1 MTSSSSESESNTQ
14 DGANGAPPTQ
24 KSSLDALRV
33 PETPQAFVSEVNEEL
48 PGKNVDADVQTILD
62 SRASAGL
69 SDNAESGSQTIGSPV
84 RQAADEADTLED
96 AELGS
101 SMDAL
106 DLNVVDVGQ
115 IPELVEAVP
124 EYTLL
129 LAASVRVPGQMRT
142 RTEAGSDAGDSDD
155 GDEYPTDSDSDSGE
169 HDHERIIPSPRAVDE
184 DDLSPEPEA

>member
-1 MTSSSSESESNTQ
+1 MTPSESKSEFNTQ
-14 DGANGAPPTQ
+14 ESATDAPPTQ
-24 KSSLDALRV
+24 QSSPDALRV
-33 PETPQAFVSEVNEEL
+33 PGTPQAFVSEVNEEL
-48 PGKNVDADVQTILD
+48 PGNNVNADVQAIQD

-69 SDNAESGSQTIGSPV
+69 SDNAETIGSPV

-106 DLNVVDVGQ
+106 DLNVVDVSQ

-129 LAASVRVPGQMRT
+129 LATSVRVPGQMRT

-155 GDEYPTDSDSDSGE
+155 DDEYPTDSDSDSGE
-169 HDHERIIPSPRAVDE
+169 HDSGYERTIPAPRGVGE
-184 DDLSPEPEA
+184 DLSPEPEA